1 MLRAFRQPFAT
12 CCDMLQHVRYRWL
25 KVENGQI
32 FHATF
37 VDVAWCCSR
46 LARFVQQCCA
56 RVCTLVRFSIPNM
69 SQHVA
74 TGWPNASNMLPPTML
89 RYVAF
94 KCCDRL
100 AGACKYWANNVG
112 ICCADRLTRASQL
125 ILKVLT
131 ISCLEIFIPFP
142 FNSKV
147 LLFWIECPVPTIL
160 TKWREICGN
169 LRLRLCLCLRQG
181 RFHVEIRNI
190 VLALVL
196 ASLVK
201 TRFKTECQSFFPPL
215 SYLPFLALFSLFF
228 LFSSLGV
235 ILRPRGVVKSK
246 CIWVI
251 WFKVLTWFS

>member
-1 MLRAFRQPFAT
+1 MLRAGMRT
-12 CCDMLQHVRYRWL
+12 SS
-25 KVENGQI
+25 I
-32 FHATF
+32 FNT
-37 VDVAWCCSR
+37 
-46 LARFVQQCCA
+46 
-56 RVCTLVRFSIPNM
+56 
-69 SQHVA
+69 QHVA

-112 ICCADRLTRASQL
+112 ICCADRLNRASQL

-131 ISCLEIFIPFP
+131 ISYLEIFIPFP

-147 LLFWIECPVPTIL
+147 LLFWIECTVPTIL
-160 TKWREICGN
+160 TEWREICGN
-169 LRLRLCLCLRQG
+169 LRLRLCLYLRQG

-201 TRFKTECQSFFPPL
+201 TRLKTDCQSFFPSTFL
-215 SYLPFLALFSLFF
+215 SSFSCSFPSIF

-235 ILRPRGVVKSK
+235 ILRPWGVVKSK